1 MPKKQRC
8 ANALA
13 CNHYQRKTKMKS
25 SGLFR
30 IGRDCEVRFLPNGD
44 AVTNVSLA
52 FNHGKQDQDGKRPTQ
67 WIEGVLFGK
76 RAETLA
82 PMLTKGSQHVFHMS
96 DLHIQTYQKNDGT
109 EGVKL
114 AGRIDDVEL
123 TDRRDSPAPQ
133 RQQATQQRPQ
143 APAQRPAPRQAPRP
157 ASGFDDMDDDVPF

>member
-1 MPKKQRC
+1 
-8 ANALA
+8 
-13 CNHYQRKTKMKS
+13 MKS

-30 IGRDCEVRFLPNGD
+30 IGRDCELRFLPNGD

-82 PMLTKGSQHVFHMS
+82 PMLHKGSQHVFHLS
-96 DLHIQTYQKNDGT
+96 DLHIETYQKNDGS
-109 EGVKL
+109 EGVKM

-123 TDRRDSPAPQ
+123 TDRRDAPAPQQ
-133 RQQATQQRPQ
+133 RQQAPAPRQQ
-143 APAQRPAPRQAPRP
+143 AAAQRPAQRQAPRP
-157 ASGFDDMDDDVPF
+157 ASGFDDMDDGDIPF

>member
-1 MPKKQRC
+1 
-8 ANALA
+8 
-13 CNHYQRKTKMKS
+13 MKS

-52 FNHGKQDQDGKRPTQ
+52 FNDGKQGPDGKRPTQ

-82 PMLTKGSQHVFHMS
+82 PMLVKGSQHVFHMS
-96 DLHIQTYQKNDGT
+96 DLHIQTYQKQDGS
-109 EGVKL
+109 EGYKM

-123 TDRRDSPAPQ
+123 TDRRDAPAPQ
-133 RQQATQQRPQ
+133 RQQAPQQRT
-143 APAQRPAPRQAPRP
+143 PAQRPAQRQAP
-157 ASGFDDMDDDVPF
+157 AQHGSGFDDMDDDIPF

>member
-1 MPKKQRC
+1 
-8 ANALA
+8 
-13 CNHYQRKTKMKS
+13 MKS

-52 FNHGKQDQDGKRPTQ
+52 FNHGKQGQDGKRQTQ

-82 PMLTKGSQHVFHMS
+82 PMLLKGSQHVFHMS
-96 DLHIQTYQKNDGT
+96 DLHIQTYQKQDGT
-109 EGVKL
+109 EGYKM

-123 TDRRDSPAPQ
+123 TDRRDAPAPQ
-133 RQQATQQRPQ
+133 QQQATQQRQQ
-143 APAQRPAPRQAPRP
+143 APAQRPAPRQAQRP
-157 ASGFDDMDDDVPF
+157 ASGFDDMDDDIPF

>member
-1 MPKKQRC
+1 
-8 ANALA
+8 
-13 CNHYQRKTKMKS
+13 MKS

-123 TDRRDSPAPQ
+123 TDRRDAPAPQ
-133 RQQATQQRPQ
+133 LQQATQQRPQ

>member
-1 MPKKQRC
+1 
-8 ANALA
+8 
-13 CNHYQRKTKMKS
+13 MKS

-123 TDRRDSPAPQ
+123 TDRRDSPSPQ

>member
-1 MPKKQRC
+1 
-8 ANALA
+8 
-13 CNHYQRKTKMKS
+13 MKS

-123 TDRRDSPAPQ
+123 TDRRDAPAPQ
-133 RQQATQQRPQ
+133 IQQATQQRPQ

>member
-13 CNHYQRKTKMKS
+13 FNHYQRKTKMKS

-123 TDRRDSPAPQ
+123 TDRRDAPAPQ

>member
-1 MPKKQRC
+1 
-8 ANALA
+8 
-13 CNHYQRKTKMKS
+13 MKS

-96 DLHIQTYQKNDGT
+96 DIHIQTYQKNDGT

-123 TDRRDSPAPQ
+123 TDRRDAPAPH